1 MRKKIAGV
9 LTAASL
15 LCGLAA
21 ASQPAQAA
29 PSTQSGRDGGC
40 TMLWASAGVGAEM
53 CKSYWPVGNGYT
65 DGWVAVTKP
74 HPKLRGQVMLDGNI
88 VNYVSATGQ
97 RGSRDFSYQKRVL
110 VRVCYGNTDIC
121 SNWW

>member
-1 MRKKIAGV
+1 
-9 LTAASL
+9 
-15 LCGLAA
+15 
-21 ASQPAQAA
+21 
-29 PSTQSGRDGGC
+29 
-40 TMLWASAGVGAEM
+40 
-53 CKSYWPVGNGYT
+53 
-65 DGWVAVTKP
+65 
-74 HPKLRGQVMLDGNI
+74 MLDGNI